1 MNKVVLL
8 TGGNLGDRLSNI
20 QNSEDMVRKNIG
32 HIISMSPI
40 IESEAWGFE
49 SKQAF
54 LNQVIIVETEYSAL
68 EILDKTQRIEIKLGR
83 VRKKEQ
89 WVSRI
94 IDIDILFFNA
104 EIIKTDLLTIP
115 HKSIQAR
122 RFTLL
127 ALEYILK
134 DYIHPVLGK
143 SIQQL
148 LLECKDELK
157 SGIYHA

>member
-1 MNKVVLL
+1 MNTVVLL
-8 TGGNLGDRLSNI
+8 TGGNLSDRLSI
-20 QNSEDMVRKNIG
+20 LRDAEDMIRKNIG
-32 HIISMSPI
+32 PILSESPI

-54 LNQVIIVETEYSAL
+54 LNQVLIVETEYSAL
-68 EILDKTQRIEIKLGR
+68 EILDKTQEIEINLGR
-83 VRKKEQ
+83 ARKKEQ

-94 IDIDILFFNA
+94 IDIDILFFND

-127 ALEYILK
+127 ALNYVLK
-134 DYIHPVLGK
+134 DYIHPVLGE

-148 LLECKDELK
+148 LLECKDKLK
-157 SGIYHA
+157 SDIYHA